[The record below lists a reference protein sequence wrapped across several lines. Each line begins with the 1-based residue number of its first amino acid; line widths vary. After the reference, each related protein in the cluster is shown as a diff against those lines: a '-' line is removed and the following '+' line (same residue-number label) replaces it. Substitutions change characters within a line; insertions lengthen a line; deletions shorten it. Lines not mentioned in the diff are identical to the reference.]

1 MIIQKEIK
9 LPPLSKGFHIIDRY
23 IRDALGEL
31 PEKGLLHIFIKHT
44 SAGLMINEN
53 ADPDVRTDLKTLLDR
68 IAPEGAPYYTHVME
82 GPDEMPAHFKS
93 TVVGQSVTVPVT
105 GHKMNLG
112 IWQSIYLCEFR
123 NHGGPRKLVITLYY

>member
-1 MIIQKEIK
+1 MIVQKEIN
-9 LPPLSKGFHIIDRY
+9 LPAFSKGFHIIDRY
-23 IRDALGEL
+23 IENAIGDL

-53 ADPDVRTDLKTLLDR
+53 ADPDVRTDLNTLLDR

-82 GPDEMPAHFKS
+82 GPDDMPAHFKS

-105 GHKMNLG
+105 GRKMNLG

-123 NHGGPRKLVITLYY
+123 NHGGPRKLVVTLYY